1 MGSNLNWDTKMRK
14 IACLKYEMELERR
27 IADNEW
33 CTMLSVFELNKKVI
47 RYDGDIYIKAMD

>member
-1 MGSNLNWDTKMRK
+1 MRK